1 MRARPRQLLA
11 WPQPDQQVAAATA
24 WRNCSTVSSS
34 LSQLAGSGAGLPHHH
49 ERRARRALLRAWI
62 ALRYAI
68 HAPSRVSKLVLLDPT
83 DTFAP
88 LSLRYRL
95 KAIPQLAQPSSQ
107 RMRRFLA
114 WETRGRPLDPAWI
127 AVTAAGQDLGRAQ
140 IVMPRRPHRGELA
153 DLHAPVLVIVA
164 GRSRAHDPARIA
176 RLARDRLANVT
187 SVTLAQA
194 THHSV
199 PTEDAPETLRHIKPF
214 LDSEN

>member
-1 MRARPRQLLA
+1 M
-11 WPQPDQQVAAATA
+11 
-24 WRNCSTVSSS
+24 
-34 LSQLAGSGAGLPHHH
+34 
-49 ERRARRALLRAWI
+49 
-62 ALRYAI
+62 
-68 HAPSRVSKLVLLDPT
+68 LLDPT

-95 KAIPQLAQPSSQ
+95 KAIPQLARPSSQ

-114 WETRGRPLDPAWI
+114 WETWGRPLDPAWL
-127 AVTAAGQDLGRAQ
+127 AGQDLGRAQ